1 MNAGLYHGTQPL
13 RRDRVLIAP
22 ERGRRAAATSHSPCF
37 TVRPPGA
44 TSRYISSVT
53 VHWRL
58 RHGAWFALRPSWV
71 ASRYIFSVTV
81 HWRHRHGARF
91 ALWPSRATSRR
102 LVLLHSSLKLRHNA
116 CFTSRLS
123 PPAIRMGK
131 SAGRSF
137 HNKLRHWATIFPYG
151 DARPGFPTPPVISLQ
166 EINILDS
173 YQFSRQAN
181 SYTVIHLFMVVHII
195 TKQTAWSVC
204 VFYCTV
210 KKRKTTFVS
219 MYTYIQISVRSIC
232 KSE

>member
-58 RHGAWFALRPSWV
+58 RHGAWFALRPSRA

-123 PPAIRMGK
+123 PPPRDKNGGTRRGEVFIRNYDTELQYFLTVTLDLGFQ
-131 SAGRSF
+131 R
-137 HNKLRHWATIFPYG
+137 LR
-151 DARPGFPTPPVISLQ
+151 L
-166 EINILDS
+166 
-173 YQFSRQAN
+173 
-181 SYTVIHLFMVVHII
+181 
-195 TKQTAWSVC
+195 
-204 VFYCTV
+204 
-210 KKRKTTFVS
+210 
-219 MYTYIQISVRSIC
+219 
-232 KSE
+232 